1 VAASKQREIAVVSKS
16 VLSTVATLVE
26 PSVRSRLEAAGHGTF
41 AAIHTDSVGEA
52 IRAVRERP
60 VRAVFVSPSYVGYED
75 LPRVADLV
83 DGFPGVPTVAL
94 LSRYDADSSR
104 KLLDFGAH
112 GVRRMVD
119 LSGRHGWQYLRDLIS
134 HPASPTAAR
143 IFERVVPALG
153 EATHDCRA
161 VFEAIVRLAPAL
173 RTARAIADYLQVA
186 PSTFMSRFFRA
197 GLPSPKRYLAGT
209 RLLYAASLLEIP
221 GFSIADVAYRLQY
234 SSPQSFGRHL
244 RTVFGITA
252 SDFRSRYR
260 FETAVDDFV
269 ERLIVPFRSRFST
282 FHPLDRGVGFPGQIW

>member
-1 VAASKQREIAVVSKS
+1 MVSKS
-16 VLSTVATLVE
+16 ELSTVATVVE
-26 PSVRSRLEAAGHGTF
+26 PSVRLRLEAAGQGTF

-60 VRAVFVSPSYVGYED
+60 VRAVFVSPSYVGYDD

-94 LSRYDADSSR
+94 LSRCDAESSR
-104 KLLDFGAH
+104 KLLDLGAH
-112 GVRRMVD
+112 GVRKLVD
-119 LSGRHGWQYLRDLIS
+119 LGGRQGWQYLRDLIS

-143 IFERVVPALG
+143 IFERVIPALG
-153 EATHDCRA
+153 QPTHDCRA
-161 VFEAIVRLAPAL
+161 VFEAIVRLAPSHS
-173 RTARAIADYLQVA
+173 TANSIADYLQIA

-209 RLLYAASLLEIP
+209 RLLYAASLLEVP

-244 RTVFGITA
+244 RALLGITA
-252 SDFRSRYR
+252 SDFRNRYR
-260 FETAVDDFV
+260 FDAALDDFV

-282 FHPLDRGVGFPGQIW
+282 FHPLDQGVGFPGQTW